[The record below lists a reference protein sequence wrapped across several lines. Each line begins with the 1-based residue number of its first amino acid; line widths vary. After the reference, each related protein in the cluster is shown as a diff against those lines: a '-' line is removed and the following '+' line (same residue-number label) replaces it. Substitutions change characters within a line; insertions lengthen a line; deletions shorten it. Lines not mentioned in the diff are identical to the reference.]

1 MADVMFVVM
10 MGSEI
15 YVTNSNN
22 NKDNKDN
29 KMQGAA
35 QAVETR
41 LLMN

>member
-1 MADVMFVVM
+1 MAEVMFVVM

-22 NKDNKDN
+22 NNNNKDN
-29 KMQGAA
+29 KMQGAV
-35 QAVETR
+35 QSVETR